1 MLRPVLLIYERVTKS
16 TAAVAADNKT
26 PPSEIDEE
34 KEMGEEEKGAN
45 EEGEVEE
52 GKEDAKKAL
61 NAIFNKKIVERK
73 LVLLKANDEL
83 FSPQSLTI
91 MSPIEITNK
100 ENTKFMDSLFPDLN
114 EGKNLKSINAIKIEI
129 EKEINK
135 EEKSGAALQIIKE
148 IHKNSEINLRIIK
161 ESLKYEFI
169 FDNIKKA
176 EICNFLPKF
185 DLSPPLIHTFFQSI
199 VMDNQDLNHWYCSPL
214 ELINKNNIIEIKK
227 KPLFDFQ
234 FETKKEEFP
243 IVKKTTTKLSY
254 YMNTFIPI
262 QYSADNNL
270 RWALVV
276 MNKNTN
282 KMIYFVPDTDDNAQI
297 VVTQS
302 YFHILKKKFSKIT
315 DNDVSTTYQ
324 KAAKQYS
331 SSIVPCQEVQ
341 YYDTG
346 VYICYY
352 AHILKK
358 LTTLDN
364 INNIK
369 TFKDKIPGIDSL
381 LSVDE
386 INYLRKYIALK
397 VFDYWTENKKSN
409 DFNKDV
415 IEKKKAKNA
424 AELEIALQKSATI
437 LTTQATN
444 PTTQATPVL
453 NQTVLNETVLNETV
467 EKTTVENTLNDL

>member
-83 FSPQSLTI
+83 FSPQSLTTKPI
-91 MSPIEITNK
+91 IEITNK

-199 VMDNQDLNHWYCSPL
+199 VMDNQDLNHWSCSPL

-282 KMIYFVPDTDDNAQI
+282 KMIYFVPDTTTNVIKLVDD
-297 VVTQS
+297 S
-302 YFHILKKKFSKIT
+302 YFHILKKKFPKIT
-315 DNDVSTTYQ
+315 DNFSSKSYQ
-324 KAAKQYS
+324 NAAKQYVS
-331 SSIVPCQEVQ
+331 DIIPCQAVQ

>member
-83 FSPQSLTI
+83 FSPQSLTTKPI
-91 MSPIEITNK
+91 IEITNK

-282 KMIYFVPDTDDNAQI
+282 KMIYFVPDTTTNVIKLVDD
-297 VVTQS
+297 S
-302 YFHILKKKFSKIT
+302 YFHILKKKFPKIT
-315 DNDVSTTYQ
+315 DNFSSKSYQ
-324 KAAKQYS
+324 NADKQYVSDIRFSFTTFRIFTNWSGFGSFDHRS
-331 SSIVPCQEVQ
+331 SPSI
-341 YYDTG
+341 
-346 VYICYY
+346 
-352 AHILKK
+352 
-358 LTTLDN
+358 
-364 INNIK
+364 IN
-369 TFKDKIPGIDSL
+369 L
-381 LSVDE
+381 C
-386 INYLRKYIALK
+386 
-397 VFDYWTENKKSN
+397 
-409 DFNKDV
+409 
-415 IEKKKAKNA
+415 
-424 AELEIALQKSATI
+424 
-437 LTTQATN
+437 
-444 PTTQATPVL
+444 VL
-453 NQTVLNETVLNETV
+453 NPSCVN
-467 EKTTVENTLNDL
+467 